1 MDVINCISTNE
12 PNQTSN
18 SCNNRVFLCSHS
30 HQKQKKTRSKPSI
43 EPDSRTVYGK
53 CVCGSQQYLLFRR
66 TEGTDHMTWLS

>member
-43 EPDSRTVYGK
+43 EPDSRTAGQCTASV
-53 CVCGSQQYLLFRR
+53 CVGLSNICYLGVLKEQI
-66 TEGTDHMTWLS
+66 T